1 MPLRKMSLLDAASL
15 RLEGRDMP
23 MHVAGLMVF
32 EYPSDLGA
40 TQWTSFVTQL
50 VERWRRET
58 RVFYPWNQVLTRP
71 SRWQLSPA
79 TRTVYD
85 LDLEYHLRQWA
96 LPEPGG
102 EIELGQMIAWI
113 HGLPMDLRKPL
124 WECHFIEGLSDNR
137 FALYVKLH
145 HALVDGISASRLLVD
160 GLSVTGDEIT
170 QPHWTRHRPENDAA
184 QDSLSMP
191 ALGDVKAALGAA
203 LRLRRK
209 DPELTTFASTPASV
223 INGPIG
229 AQRRVATQH
238 FELARLKAVATAADA
253 TLNDVVMTLAGGALR
268 DYLISMN
275 ALPEQSLTA
284 ALPVSTRKAGDHR
297 VGNQVSMIFGA
308 LGTNVA
314 DPHERLAQVKAS
326 THAAK
331 SFLRSLP
338 DNATIPYSL
347 MATGPFMSS
356 VIMGQAGRGRPV
368 FNTVI
373 SNVPGQK
380 EDRYLD
386 GARLLH
392 IYPVSL
398 IMPGVPLNFT
408 CCSHGDHLNFGVV
421 ACRDRVTKVQR
432 IAAGLRRTL
441 EALEE
446 HPS

>member
-1 MPLRKMSLLDAASL
+1 MSLRKLSLIDAASL

-32 EYPSDLGA
+32 SYPEGLEPDQQKA
-40 TQWTSFVTQL
+40 FVTQL
-50 VERWRRET
+50 VERWRREI
-58 RVFYPWNQVLTRP
+58 RVSYPWNQVLTRP

-79 TRTVYD
+79 TRSVHD

-102 EIELGQMIAWI
+102 EVELGQMVAWI
-113 HGLPMDLRKPL
+113 HGLRMDLRKPL
-124 WECHFIEGLSDNR
+124 WEFHFIEGLSDQR
-137 FALYVKLH
+137 FAIYVKLH
-145 HALVDGISASRLLVD
+145 HALVDGISAGHLLVE
-160 GLSVTGDEIT
+160 GLSAGADEQT
-170 QPHWTRHRPENDAA
+170 QPHWARHCSENDAET
-184 QDSLSMP
+184 DSLSLP
-191 ALGDVKAALGAA
+191 GFSDLKAAMGAA

-209 DPELTTFASTPASV
+209 DPELTTFASTPPSA

-238 FELARLKAVATAADA
+238 FELARLKKVAKEAGA

-268 DYLISMN
+268 DYLINMN
-275 ALPEQSLTA
+275 ALPKESLTA
-284 ALPVSTRKAGDHR
+284 ALPVSTRKPGDHS

-314 DPHERLAQVKAS
+314 DPRERLAQITAS
-326 THAAK
+326 TRAAK
-331 SFLRSLP
+331 SFLQNLP
-338 DNATIPYSL
+338 EGATVPYSL

-356 VIMGQAGRGRPV
+356 VILGRAGHGRPI

-373 SNVPGQK
+373 SNVPGQR
-380 EDRYLD
+380 EERYLD

-408 CCSHGDHLNFGVV
+408 CCSHGKFLNFGII
-421 ACRDRVTKVQR
+421 ACRDRVPKVQR
-432 IAAGLRRTL
+432 IAVGLRRAL
-441 EALEE
+441 EALENR
-446 HPS
+446 P